1 MKAQFRRSIN
11 TTVSA
16 PQYAPDRFVNREE
29 EENLVKEKVKDLIA
43 GQPVEKRAITFTG
56 ERGTGK
62 TWLLAHLKTLLAEF
76 ADVIALLLN
85 LKDYGGIEPPSAV
98 ARIIRE
104 VNRATGGSDRE
115 LGVELPEMSRKLM
128 ERLKEVLA
136 GRVLVLL
143 LDHVHES
150 DWDLLLKLEDY
161 LLGPLITM
169 PEVLIVMSGR

>member
-1 MKAQFRRSIN
+1 MSEA
-11 TTVSA
+11 VSA

-29 EENLVKEKVKDLIA
+29 EENFLMGKVEDLIT
-43 GQPVEKRAITFTG
+43 GRPVEKRAITFIG
-56 ERGTGK
+56 ERGIGK
-62 TWLLAHLKTLLAEF
+62 TWLLAHLKTLLSGLAG
-76 ADVIALLLN
+76 VIVLLLG

-104 VNRATGGSDRE
+104 VNRATGGSDGE

-143 LDHVHES
+143 
-150 DWDLLLKLEDY
+150 
-161 LLGPLITM
+161 
-169 PEVLIVMSGR
+169 